1 MLKILQVID
10 SLPATSGGS
19 RFVVNLCQ
27 KLVKKGINVELLL
40 IDGQNTHFLEEILEA
55 NIKVHIL
62 GRNINRFHPK
72 YIKQVANYLNRYD
85 VVHVHIFPASYIV
98 ALASILNKK
107 SAPIIFT
114 EHSSFNR
121 RANHFVFKKI
131 EEFIYNKF
139 LKVIAIT
146 PEVKDF
152 IVNNLNINSNKIS
165 VIINGVDLEKID
177 LEIALSNTELGIHE
191 DDILILMAARF
202 SKEKDYQTLIKALA
216 YLPDRFKLLMCGD
229 GIERQECEILVKELK
244 LDGRAFFLG
253 NRSDIYKII
262 KASDINVLSSHYE
275 GFGLSIV
282 EAMAAKKPVIASNVP
297 GMDNIVK
304 DAGLLFEVGD
314 DAKLAQHLLELG
326 SDENYYTKI
335 STQCFKRAQQY
346 SLDAMTDQYI
356 IQYHSMLNAKFYYEE
371 K

>member
-1 MLKILQVID
+1 MKVLQVID

-27 KLVKKGINVELLL
+27 KLVKKGVNVELLL
-40 IDGQNTHFLEEILEA
+40 IDGQNTHFLEEILKA

-62 GRNINRFHPK
+62 GKGINRFHPK
-72 YIKQVANYLNRYD
+72 YIQLVASYLNRYD
-85 VVHVHIFPASYIV
+85 VVHVHVFPASYIV
-98 ALASILNKK
+98 ALASILNKR

-121 RANHFVFKKI
+121 RASNFLFKKI
-131 EEFIYNKF
+131 EKFIYNKF
-139 LKVIAIT
+139 SKVIAIT

-152 IVNNLNINSNKIS
+152 IINNLNISSNKIS
-165 VIINGVDLEKID
+165 VIINGVDLEKIH
-177 LEIALSNTELGIHE
+177 LEIALSKSELGIHE

-216 YLPDRFKLLMCGD
+216 HLPDRFKLLMCGD

-244 LDGRAFFLG
+244 LKGRVFFLG

-262 KASDINVLSSHYE
+262 KASDIDVLSSHYE

-297 GMDNIVK
+297 GMDNVVK
-304 DAGLLFEVGD
+304 GAGLLFETGD
-314 DAKLAQHLLELG
+314 VAQLARHLLKLG
-326 SDENYYTKI
+326 SDENYYAKI
-335 STQCFKRAQQY
+335 STLCFERVQQY
-346 SLDAMTDQYI
+346 SLEAMVDQYI
-356 IQYHSMLNAKFYYEE
+356 TQYHNTINAKS
-371 K
+371 